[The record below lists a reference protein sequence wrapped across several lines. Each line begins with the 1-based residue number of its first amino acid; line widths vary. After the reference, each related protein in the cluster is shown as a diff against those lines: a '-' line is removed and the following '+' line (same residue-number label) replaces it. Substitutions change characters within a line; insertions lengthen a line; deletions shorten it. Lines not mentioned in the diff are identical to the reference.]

1 LWSSELAGPA
11 SLTAPTAQISIP
23 LPPAPKPV
31 AVVPAT
37 AYPDG
42 ITISTDTCFE
52 RAPEAWLTAEAD
64 QNEYAPYGDFATGV
78 EGAAVILAV
87 YKPHPDMAWDYAE
100 RCNAPG
106 FYKHAKIIKKL
117 RTSSLASDVP
127 YGRIIDASWNS
138 SAHPSKKSRYGVAA
152 RPPNVLDTGY
162 GGSGFG
168 PGGGGGGQGFTGD
181 TGSSD
186 DGRSDPPGGKNPPIT
201 NPGGDGPDGGS
212 GGPGD
217 TGPGN
222 PDPGNPGSGDPDPGQ
237 PGPGGQ
243 NPGGPGYPG
252 GSDPIAVPEP
262 GTLALFLGSMIG
274 FALIRRRA
282 CRI

>member
-1 LWSSELAGPA
+1 
-11 SLTAPTAQISIP
+11 
-23 LPPAPKPV
+23 
-31 AVVPAT
+31 VPAT

-78 EGAAVILAV
+78 EGAAIILAV
-87 YKPHPDMAWDYAE
+87 YKPHRDMAWDYAD

-106 FYKHAKIIKKL
+106 FYKHAKIVKKL

-168 PGGGGGGQGFTGD
+168 PGGGGGGGQGFTGD
-181 TGSSD
+181 TGSGD
-186 DGRSDPPGGKNPPIT
+186 DGSGDPSGGKNPPNT
-201 NPGGDGPDGGS
+201 NPGDGPGDGHTGP
-212 GGPGD
+212 GPGD
-217 TGPGN
+217 TGPGG
-222 PDPGNPGSGDPDPGQ
+222 PGDTGPGNPGSGDPDPGQ
-237 PGPGGQ
+237 SGPGGQ
-243 NPGGPGYPG
+243 NPGDPGYPPG

-262 GTLALFLGSMIG
+262 GTLALFLGPMIG
-274 FALIRRRA
+274 FALIRRRVSK
-282 CRI
+282 I